1 MMMRAMKVM
10 EINPRHPFVSKLLE
24 SCPPEKDDDDEGDEE
39 EFVVAP
45 EVEDAA
51 WLLLDIGSL
60 NGGFAVS
67 DVKKHTARVS
77 KFLQSS
83 LSIDSLAL
91 ADEIDPPEEEEEA
104 PEDMGDMDGLNM
116 EDFNMDDIDLD
127 GMDL

>member
-1 MMMRAMKVM
+1 MRAMKVM

-24 SCPPEKDDDDEGDEE
+24 SCPPEK
-39 EFVVAP
+39 
-45 EVEDAA
+45 EVDDAA

-67 DVKKHTARVS
+67 DVKKHTERVS

-83 LSIDSLAL
+83 LSIESLSL
-91 ADEIDPPEEEEEA
+91 TDEIDPPEEEEEA
-104 PEDMGDMDGLNM
+104 PEDMGGMDGLNM